1 MIQGLSISAPGGEA
15 RGLDTEAFYEFLQ
28 RRGSGII
35 TVPKDRWNADAF
47 YGKGPGK
54 ICTVGD
60 RSFPFLII
68 HLRCQLYRPKVP
80 SYPSS
85 LLAILKSLVSRPPKL
100 PSSPSPKL
108 PCKDSIP
115 TSRQMLVYKLA
126 PPSSSTRP
134 YRRLSAVASCHGL
147 ISLNQF
153 LIKSRY
159 TQHIPRGCFFFRRRS
174 PVLSLDLVWSLW

>member
-60 RSFPFLII
+60 QLFPFLIK
-68 HLRCQLYRPKVP
+68 HLRCQLYRPKAL
-80 SYPSS
+80 SFQS
-85 LLAILKSLVSRPPKL
+85 LLLVILKSLVSLLPKRPSL
-100 PSSPSPKL
+100 QSPK
-108 PCKDSIP
+108 
-115 TSRQMLVYKLA
+115 
-126 PPSSSTRP
+126 
-134 YRRLSAVASCHGL
+134 
-147 ISLNQF
+147 
-153 LIKSRY
+153 
-159 TQHIPRGCFFFRRRS
+159 
-174 PVLSLDLVWSLW
+174 